1 MAKTLSRFC
10 KGPIRDDPLQQNSDP
25 QGRFSMNRF
34 LLLIACALVGI
45 LVSSCAPIPHRVAPK
60 PVYGSHSG
68 APHYLPL
75 RHPPRR
81 AADVVHHRA
90 HHATDHHRHA
100 QRTGTIAT
108 HHRAHHATDHHR
120 HAQRRGT
127 IATHHRLLNP
137 WNHLP
142 AASETPAPANATT
155 PPHTNHL
162 PEAPEAPATPK
173 GFEIRPPAY
182 WRWQ

>member
-1 MAKTLSRFC
+1 
-10 KGPIRDDPLQQNSDP
+10 
-25 QGRFSMNRF
+25 MNRF

-81 AADVVHHRA
+81 AADVVVHHRVL
-90 HHATDHHRHA
+90 
-100 QRTGTIAT
+100 
-108 HHRAHHATDHHR
+108 HATDHHR

-137 WNHLP
+137 WNDLP
-142 AASETPAPANATT
+142 VTPNTPAPASTPT
-155 PPHTNHL
+155 PPNTNHL
-162 PEAPEAPATPK
+162 RGALNAETDQQLK
-173 GFEIRPPAY
+173 R
-182 WRWQ
+182 